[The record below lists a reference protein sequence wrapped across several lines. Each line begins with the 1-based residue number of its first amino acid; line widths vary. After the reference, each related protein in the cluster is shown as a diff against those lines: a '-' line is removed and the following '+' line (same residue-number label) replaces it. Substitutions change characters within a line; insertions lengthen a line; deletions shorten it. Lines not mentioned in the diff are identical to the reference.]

1 MRFRLAHAD
10 DYPRGLQLPWQLP
23 LESWPDERCT
33 EIERGLHRNPVRF
46 ATYEGMIYAVKEL
59 IERIAER
66 EYALLRSLEALGLPV
81 VRPVGLV
88 TDRPRP
94 PDTEPRGLLVTRFL
108 QHSMPFRHVISRG
121 VTVTQAGQLQDALA
135 ELLVNLHLAGFFWGD
150 CSLSNAL
157 FRLDA
162 GRYSAY
168 LVDAETG
175 EMHASL
181 SDGQRR
187 HDLAIAEENV
197 AGEFMDLQ
205 AGFGLPE
212 GLDAVELGAGLVSRY
227 EALWAELTREEIFAA
242 QEQYRVDSRIKRVND
257 LGFDVDELDIESI
270 EGGHK
275 IRLRVQVVEP
285 GHHRRRLQTL
295 TGLDVQENQARRLLN
310 DLDHF
315 RAWHGGLGHRVVPEP
330 EAAKHWLEEV
340 YQPTLAAIPPQQA
353 AKLDA
358 AEIFHQ
364 LLEHR
369 WYMSERLGRDL
380 PLAEVVPSY
389 VRDVLAKL
397 PAPETGA
404 HAEPP
409 R

>member
-1 MRFRLAHAD
+1 VRFRLAKAE
-10 DYPRGLQLPWQLP
+10 DYPAGLNLPWATP
-23 LESWPDERCT
+23 LEQWPDESCT
-33 EIERGLHRNPVRF
+33 DVERGLHRNPVRF
-46 ATYEGMIYAVKEL
+46 VTHQGAIYAIKEL
-59 IERIAER
+59 LEHVANR
-66 EYALLRSLEALGLPV
+66 EYALLRSLQELNLPV
-81 VRPVGLV
+81 VEPVGLV
-88 TDRPRP
+88 TDRPVTADGER
-94 PDTEPRGLLVTRFL
+94 RGLVVTRFL

-121 VTVTQAGQLQDALA
+121 VSVTQAYQLLDALA
-135 ELLVNLHLAGFFWGD
+135 DLLVNLHLAGFFWGD

-175 EMHASL
+175 EMHPSL

-187 HDLAIAEENV
+187 HDLGIAEENV
-197 AGEFMDLQ
+197 AGEFMDLK

-212 GLDAVELGAGLVSRY
+212 GLDPIELAAGLLSRY
-227 EALWAELTREEIFAA
+227 EHLWTELTREEVFAA
-242 QEQYRVDSRIKRVND
+242 QEQYRIDSRIKRLNE
-257 LGFDVDELDIESI
+257 LGFDVEELDIQTI

-285 GHHRRRLQTL
+285 GHHRRRLEAL

-315 RAWHGGLGHRVVPEP
+315 RAWHSGLEGRPIQEP
-330 EAAKHWLEEV
+330 EAARRWLEEI
-340 YQPTLAAIPPQQA
+340 YKPTLAAIPREHA
-353 AKLDA
+353 GKLDP

-369 WYMSERLGRDL
+369 WYLSERLGRDL
-380 PLAEVVPSY
+380 SLEETVPSY
-389 VRDVLAKL
+389 VVEVLSKL
-397 PAPETGA
+397 PAPEVAG
-404 HAEPP
+404 
-409 R
+409 

>member
-1 MRFRLAHAD
+1 VLFRSLGLSPSHRRCNPLIHPGIRAAGID
-10 DYPRGLQLPWQLP
+10 RDRLIDRDGRRGESRRGL
-23 LESWPDERCT
+23 
-33 EIERGLHRNPVRF
+33 V
-46 ATYEGMIYAVKEL
+46 
-59 IERIAER
+59 
-66 EYALLRSLEALGLPV
+66 
-81 VRPVGLV
+81 
-88 TDRPRP
+88 
-94 PDTEPRGLLVTRFL
+94 VTRFL

-121 VTVTQAGQLQDALA
+121 VTVLQAHQLLDALA

-175 EMHASL
+175 EMHVAL

-187 HDLAIAEENV
+187 HDLTIAEENV
-197 AGEFMDLQ
+197 TGEFMDIQ

-212 GLDAVELGAGLVSRY
+212 GLDPIDLGAGLTSRY
-227 EALWAELTREEIFAA
+227 EQLWTELTREEVFAA
-242 QEQYRVDSRIKRVND
+242 QEQYRVDSRIKRLNE
-257 LGFDVDELDIESI
+257 LGFDVEELDIETI

-285 GHHRRRLQTL
+285 GHHRRRLEAL

-315 RAWHGGLGHRVVPEP
+315 RAWQSELEGQAIPED
-330 EAAKHWLEEV
+330 EAAQRWLEEV
-340 YQPTLAAIPPQQA
+340 YRPTLAAIPPAEA
-353 AKLDA
+353 AKLDP

-369 WYMSERLGRDL
+369 WYMSERTGRDL
-380 PLAEVVPSY
+380 PLAEVVPS
-389 VRDVLAKL
+389 
-397 PAPETGA
+397 
-404 HAEPP
+404 
-409 R
+409 

>member
-1 MRFRLAHAD
+1 
-10 DYPRGLQLPWQLP
+10 
-23 LESWPDERCT
+23 
-33 EIERGLHRNPVRF
+33 
-46 ATYEGMIYAVKEL
+46 
-59 IERIAER
+59 
-66 EYALLRSLEALGLPV
+66 
-81 VRPVGLV
+81 
-88 TDRPRP
+88 
-94 PDTEPRGLLVTRFL
+94 
-108 QHSMPFRHVISRG
+108 MPFRHVISRG
-121 VTVTQAGQLQDALA
+121 VTAAQACQLLDALA
-135 ELLVNLHLAGFFWGD
+135 DLLVNLHLAGFFWGD

-162 GRYSAY
+162 GRFSAY

-175 EMHASL
+175 EMHAKL

-212 GLDAVELGAGLVSRY
+212 GLDPVELGAGLTARY
-227 EALWAELTREEIFAA
+227 EALWTELTREEVFAA
-242 QEQYRVDSRIKRVND
+242 QEQYRVDSRIRRVNE
-257 LGFDVDELDIESI
+257 LGFDVEELDIQTI

-285 GHHRRRLQTL
+285 GHHRRRLESL

-310 DLDHF
+310 DLDHY
-315 RAWHGGLGHRVVPEP
+315 RAWQSELEGRAIPER
-330 EAAKHWLEEV
+330 EAAKRWLEEV
-340 YQPTLAAIPPQQA
+340 YRPALAAIPPAEA

-369 WYMSERLGRDL
+369 WYMSERTGRDL

-389 VRDVLAKL
+389 VAEVLAKL
-397 PAPETGA
+397 PAPEVAG
-404 HAEPP
+404 
-409 R
+409 